1 MVGVTE
7 FPGMLPGFIWRKTM
21 QEISKEVLLEKY
33 AKTGETSE
41 DDIYA
46 RVSRG
51 LAAAEKNP
59 QEWEGLFRKALT
71 AGFVGAGRIM
81 SAAGTDIQATLINC
95 FVQPVG
101 DSMTGLDEDGYP
113 GIMDA
118 LGQASET
125 MRRGGGVGYD
135 FSRIRP
141 KGSLVK
147 GTHSH
152 ASGPLSYMDTFDAM
166 CRTVESAGA
175 RRGAQM
181 GVLRC
186 DHPDIRDFIVA
197 KNTVGRLT
205 QFNLSV
211 GVTDAFMKAVETD
224 SDWHLVHK
232 ARPPSTDGKLQ
243 REEDGLWV
251 YETLKAKELF
261 RLMMEQTYDHA
272 EPGILFIDR
281 MNEENN
287 LAYCEKIEATN
298 PCVTADTWVMTAE
311 GARQV
316 GDLIGK
322 PFDAIVDGKAY
333 PTESS
338 GFFLTG
344 TKPVFRLLTRE
355 GHEARL
361 TSDHPVRK
369 VVKRTRYLVHSEW
382 CDAGM
387 LNPGDEVVLNNHRML
402 EGWEGAGTAEE
413 GYLLGLLIGDGH
425 LGHKK
430 AVLSVWAPELK
441 VAGSDVRAGS
451 CGANGIMQ
459 AAEEAIATLA
469 HRDDFRG
476 WQRSITARGECR
488 MASKA
493 LRDAA
498 FAFGASPE
506 NKTITPAMESASSDF
521 CSALLRGLFDADGS
535 VQGSQEKGVSVRL
548 TQANLEI
555 LKAVQRMLMRFGI
568 VSTLYRERRPAGL
581 AMLPDGKGGSREY
594 PQQAIHEVIVSGENL
609 AAFAE
614 RIGFSDSDKS
624 EKLMTLL
631 GDYQRKLNRERFVAT
646 VESLEEDGVEPV
658 YDVTV
663 ADIHAFDANGL
674 YVHNCAEQPL
684 PPYGACCLGS
694 INLVRFV
701 KNPFADD
708 ASFDFEGF
716 KGVVKTSIRML
727 DNVLDVTMYPLPQQR
742 ESSHSKRRIG
752 LGFTGLG
759 DTLIMLGLRYDSAA
773 GRNMGEDIAQI
784 MRDNAY
790 MTSVELAIEKGAFP
804 LFDAEKY
811 LASGFAKRLPEN
823 IRDAIR
829 VHGIRNSHLLSI
841 APTGTISLAFGDNAS
856 NGIEPAFSW
865 FYNRKKRMADGSH
878 KEYVVEDH
886 AYRMYREL
894 GGDTENLPKQF
905 VSALEMSVADHV
917 GMLKV
922 VQPYVDTSISKTVN
936 IPADYPFE
944 GFADLY
950 LVAWKAGLKGLSTY
964 RPNAVLG
971 AVLSVPAAPEAKAEE
986 VREEVEAD
994 RRMVIRDIP
1003 EPVLGS
1009 LRWPG
1014 RPKLPRGNEAWTYM
1028 IEETNGTSFAAFV
1041 GHVSNGRPHAFEVW
1055 VNGAEQPRGLGAVA
1069 KTMSMDMRAQD
1080 HAFLALKLDALTKV
1094 KGDREILLGF
1104 CEHPVRVTSATAAMA
1119 HAILFRLQQLGIAVS
1134 HSLSPDHSVSPQA
1147 DVQSGRDMETE
1158 GEATP
1163 LMDALMSKKEPKAGT
1178 AGTLSWTVDIQN
1190 PATGDDFA
1198 LFLKEA
1204 ELPDGSRRPYS
1215 MWLAG
1220 NYPHELDGLC
1230 KLLSIDM
1237 RVVDPAWIGMKLKKL
1252 LSYQE
1257 PMGNFFARIPGTEKS
1272 MNYGSTVAYVA
1283 SLILHRYQMLGVLN
1297 RDGEPMETMGVMVH
1311 EAGDP
1316 EHVVK
1321 PSHAG
1326 LHHGPACPECGAHT
1340 AKVDGCVRCP
1350 ECGWVGACG

>member
-1 MVGVTE
+1 
-7 FPGMLPGFIWRKTM
+7 M
-21 QEISKEVLLEKY
+21 QNISLEVLLEKY
-33 AKTGETSE
+33 AKAGEKSA
-41 DDIYA
+41 DDVFN
-46 RVSRG
+46 RVASG
-51 LAAAEKNP
+51 LAKAEANP
-59 QEWEGLFRKALT
+59 EQWEKPFRDALES
-71 AGFVGAGRIM
+71 GFVGAGRIM
-81 SAAGTDIQATLINC
+81 SATGTDIQATLINC

-101 DSMTGLDEDGYP
+101 DAMTGIDEDGYP

-118 LGQASET
+118 LAQASET

-141 KGSLVK
+141 KGALVK
-147 GTHSH
+147 GTHSM
-152 ASGPLSYMDTFDAM
+152 ASGPLSYMETFDAM

-211 GVTDAFMKAVETD
+211 GVTDAFMKAVEAD
-224 SDWHLVHK
+224 ADWQLVHK
-232 ARPPSTDGKLQ
+232 AAPSNTDGKFL
-243 REEDGLWV
+243 RGGDGLWV

-261 RLMMEQTYDHA
+261 RLMMDQTYDHA

-298 PCVTADTWVMTAE
+298 PC
-311 GARQV
+311 
-316 GDLIGK
+316 
-322 PFDAIVDGKAY
+322 
-333 PTESS
+333 
-338 GFFLTG
+338 
-344 TKPVFRLLTRE
+344 
-355 GHEARL
+355 
-361 TSDHPVRK
+361 
-369 VVKRTRYLVHSEW
+369 
-382 CDAGM
+382 
-387 LNPGDEVVLNNHRML
+387 
-402 EGWEGAGTAEE
+402 
-413 GYLLGLLIGDGH
+413 
-425 LGHKK
+425 
-430 AVLSVWAPELK
+430 
-441 VAGSDVRAGS
+441 
-451 CGANGIMQ
+451 
-459 AAEEAIATLA
+459 
-469 HRDDFRG
+469 
-476 WQRSITARGECR
+476 
-488 MASKA
+488 
-493 LRDAA
+493 
-498 FAFGASPE
+498 
-506 NKTITPAMESASSDF
+506 
-521 CSALLRGLFDADGS
+521 
-535 VQGSQEKGVSVRL
+535 
-548 TQANLEI
+548 
-555 LKAVQRMLMRFGI
+555 
-568 VSTLYRERRPAGL
+568 
-581 AMLPDGKGGSREY
+581 
-594 PQQAIHEVIVSGENL
+594 
-609 AAFAE
+609 
-614 RIGFSDSDKS
+614 
-624 EKLMTLL
+624 
-631 GDYQRKLNRERFVAT
+631 
-646 VESLEEDGVEPV
+646 
-658 YDVTV
+658 
-663 ADIHAFDANGL
+663 
-674 YVHNCAEQPL
+674 AEQPL

-694 INLVRFV
+694 IILTRFV
-701 KNPFADD
+701 KNPFTAE
-708 ASFDFEGF
+708 AEFDFDGF
-716 KGVVKTSIRML
+716 ASLVKTATRML
-727 DNVLDVTMYPLPQQR
+727 DNVLDVTLYPLAQQR

-773 GRNMGEDIAQI
+773 GRGLAEEIAGV
-784 MRDNAY
+784 MRDVAY
-790 MTSVELAIEKGAFP
+790 TASVDLAKEKGPFP
-804 LFDAEKY
+804 LFNAEKY
-811 LASGFAKRLPEN
+811 LASGFAKRLPET
-823 IRDAIR
+823 IREAIR
-829 VHGIRNSHLLSI
+829 EHGIRNSHLLSI
-841 APTGTISLAFGDNAS
+841 APTGTISLAFADNAS

-894 GGDTENLPKQF
+894 GGNTDDLPDAF

-922 VQPYVDTSISKTVN
+922 VQPYVDTAISKTVN

-950 LVAWKAGLKGLSTY
+950 MVAWKAGLKGLSTY

-971 AVLSVPAAPEAKAEE
+971 AVLSVPAAPEAKEE
-986 VREEVEAD
+986 ENRDEVEAD

-1028 IEETNGTSFAAFV
+1028 VEETNGSSFAVFV

-1069 KTMSMDMRAQD
+1069 KTLSMDMRAQD
-1080 HAFLALKLDALTKV
+1080 PAFLALKLDALTHV
-1094 KGDREILLGF
+1094 QDDRDIMVEFGDKPI
-1104 CEHPVRVTSATAAMA
+1104 RVTSATAAMA
-1119 HAILFRLQQLGIAVS
+1119 HAINFRLAQLGIA
-1134 HSLSPDHSVSPQA
+1134 
-1147 DVQSGRDMETE
+1147 EIE
-1158 GEATP
+1158 GESTP

-1178 AGTLSWTVDIQN
+1178 AGTLSWTVDVQN
-1190 PATGDDFA
+1190 PATGDDFV

-1220 NYPHELDGLC
+1220 NFPHELDGLC

-1257 PMGNFFARIPGTEKS
+1257 PMGNFFARIPGSEKS
-1272 MNYGSTVAYVA
+1272 MNYGSTVAYIATLV
-1283 SLILHRYQMLGVLN
+1283 LHRYRMLEIL
-1297 RDGEPMETMGVMVH
+1297 DEEAQPMKTMGVMVH

-1350 ECGWVGACG
+1350 ECGWTGACG

>member
-1 MVGVTE
+1 
-7 FPGMLPGFIWRKTM
+7 M

-33 AKTGETSE
+33 AKSGESSAE
-41 DDIYA
+41 DIFT
-46 RVSRG
+46 RVAGG
-51 LAAAEKNP
+51 LAAAEKAP
-59 QEWEGLFRKALT
+59 QEWSGVFRDAL
-71 AGFVGAGRIM
+71 ASGFVGAGRIM

-101 DSMTGLDEDGYP
+101 DAMTGIDEDGYP

-141 KGSLVK
+141 KGALVK
-147 GTHSH
+147 GTQSQ
-152 ASGPLSYMDTFDAM
+152 ASGPLSYMETFDAM

-211 GVTDAFMKAVETD
+211 GVTDAFMKAVEAD
-224 SDWHLVHK
+224 ADWQLIHK
-232 ARPPSTDGKLQ
+232 ARPSSTDGKFQ

-251 YETLKAKELF
+251 YETLKAKQLF
-261 RLMMEQTYDHA
+261 RLMMDQTYDHA

-298 PCVTADTWVMTAE
+298 PC
-311 GARQV
+311 
-316 GDLIGK
+316 
-322 PFDAIVDGKAY
+322 
-333 PTESS
+333 
-338 GFFLTG
+338 
-344 TKPVFRLLTRE
+344 
-355 GHEARL
+355 
-361 TSDHPVRK
+361 
-369 VVKRTRYLVHSEW
+369 
-382 CDAGM
+382 
-387 LNPGDEVVLNNHRML
+387 
-402 EGWEGAGTAEE
+402 
-413 GYLLGLLIGDGH
+413 
-425 LGHKK
+425 
-430 AVLSVWAPELK
+430 
-441 VAGSDVRAGS
+441 
-451 CGANGIMQ
+451 
-459 AAEEAIATLA
+459 
-469 HRDDFRG
+469 
-476 WQRSITARGECR
+476 
-488 MASKA
+488 
-493 LRDAA
+493 
-498 FAFGASPE
+498 
-506 NKTITPAMESASSDF
+506 
-521 CSALLRGLFDADGS
+521 
-535 VQGSQEKGVSVRL
+535 
-548 TQANLEI
+548 
-555 LKAVQRMLMRFGI
+555 
-568 VSTLYRERRPAGL
+568 
-581 AMLPDGKGGSREY
+581 
-594 PQQAIHEVIVSGENL
+594 
-609 AAFAE
+609 
-614 RIGFSDSDKS
+614 
-624 EKLMTLL
+624 
-631 GDYQRKLNRERFVAT
+631 
-646 VESLEEDGVEPV
+646 
-658 YDVTV
+658 
-663 ADIHAFDANGL
+663 
-674 YVHNCAEQPL
+674 AEQPL

-694 INLVRFV
+694 INLTLFV
-701 KNPFADD
+701 KNPFTDD

-716 KGVVKTSIRML
+716 RALVKTSIRML

-759 DTLIMLGLRYDSAA
+759 DALIMLGLRYNSATGRDMAEAIA
-773 GRNMGEDIAQI
+773 GN
-784 MRDNAY
+784 MRDAAY
-790 MTSVELAIEKGAFP
+790 MASVDLAKEKGAFP

-811 LASGFAKRLPEN
+811 MASEFVKRLPEN
-823 IRDAIR
+823 IRKAIR
-829 VHGIRNSHLLSI
+829 EHGIRNSHLLSI
-841 APTGTISLAFGDNAS
+841 APTGTISLAFADNAS

-865 FYNRKKRMADGSH
+865 FYNRKKRQADGSH

-886 AYRMYREL
+886 AYRMYREI
-894 GGDTENLPKQF
+894 GGDIDDLPEAF
-905 VSALEMSVADHV
+905 VSALELSVADHV
-917 GMLKV
+917 GMLEV

-936 IPADYPFE
+936 IPADYPS
-944 GFADLY
+944 GDFADLY
-950 LVAWKAGLKGLSTY
+950 LVAWRSGLKGLSTY

-971 AVLSVPAAPEAKAEE
+971 AVLSVPVAPGAKTEE

-1028 IEETNGTSFAAFV
+1028 IEEADGTSFAVFV
-1041 GHVSNGRPHAFEVW
+1041 GHVSNGNSLSSDHSASPQADVQSGRDMAGRPHAFEVW
-1055 VNGAEQPRGLGAVA
+1055 ANGAEQPRGLGAVA
-1069 KTMSMDMRAQD
+1069 KTLSMDMRAQD

-1094 KGDREILLGF
+1094 KGDREIMLEFG
-1104 CEHPVRVTSATAAMA
+1104 ENPVRVTSATAAMA
-1119 HAILFRLQQLGIAVS
+1119 HAINYRLQQLGIA
-1134 HSLSPDHSVSPQA
+1134 
-1147 DVQSGRDMETE
+1147 EIE
-1158 GEATP
+1158 GEPTP

-1178 AGTLSWTVDIQN
+1178 GGTLSWTVDVQN
-1190 PATGDDFA
+1190 PATGDDFV

-1215 MWLAG
+1215 MWLSG
-1220 NYPHELDGLC
+1220 NCPHELDGLC

-1257 PMGNFFARIPGTEKS
+1257 PMGNFFARVPGSEKS

-1297 RDGEPMETMGVMVH
+1297 KDGEPKETMGVMVH

-1321 PSHAG
+1321 PSHTG

-1350 ECGWVGACG
+1350 ECGWVGSCG

>member
-1 MVGVTE
+1 
-7 FPGMLPGFIWRKTM
+7 M
-21 QEISKEVLLEKY
+21 QSISHEVLLEKY
-33 AKTGETSE
+33 AKAEEHSVE
-41 DDIYA
+41 DIFN
-46 RVSRG
+46 RVAHG
-51 LAAAEKNP
+51 LAAVEKNP
-59 QEWEGLFRKALT
+59 SEWAAEFKTAL
-71 AGFVGAGRIM
+71 ASGFVGAGRIM
-81 SAAGTDIQATLINC
+81 SATGTDIQATLINC

-101 DSMTGLDEDGYP
+101 DAMTGTDEDGYP

-141 KGSLVK
+141 KGALVK
-147 GTHSH
+147 GTHSQ
-152 ASGPLSYMDTFDAM
+152 ASGPLSYMETFDAM

-186 DHPDIRDFIVA
+186 DHPDISDFIVA

-211 GVTDAFMKAVETD
+211 GVTDAFMKAVEAD
-224 SDWHLVHK
+224 ADWQLIHK
-232 ARPPSTDGKLQ
+232 ARPSSTEGKFQ

-251 YETLKAKELF
+251 YETLKAKKLF
-261 RLMMEQTYDHA
+261 RLMMDQTYDHA

-281 MNEENN
+281 MNAENN
-287 LAYCEKIEATN
+287 LHYCEKIEATN
-298 PCVTADTWVMTAE
+298 P
-311 GARQV
+311 
-316 GDLIGK
+316 
-322 PFDAIVDGKAY
+322 
-333 PTESS
+333 
-338 GFFLTG
+338 
-344 TKPVFRLLTRE
+344 
-355 GHEARL
+355 
-361 TSDHPVRK
+361 
-369 VVKRTRYLVHSEW
+369 
-382 CDAGM
+382 
-387 LNPGDEVVLNNHRML
+387 
-402 EGWEGAGTAEE
+402 
-413 GYLLGLLIGDGH
+413 
-425 LGHKK
+425 
-430 AVLSVWAPELK
+430 
-441 VAGSDVRAGS
+441 
-451 CGANGIMQ
+451 
-459 AAEEAIATLA
+459 
-469 HRDDFRG
+469 
-476 WQRSITARGECR
+476 
-488 MASKA
+488 
-493 LRDAA
+493 
-498 FAFGASPE
+498 
-506 NKTITPAMESASSDF
+506 
-521 CSALLRGLFDADGS
+521 
-535 VQGSQEKGVSVRL
+535 
-548 TQANLEI
+548 
-555 LKAVQRMLMRFGI
+555 
-568 VSTLYRERRPAGL
+568 
-581 AMLPDGKGGSREY
+581 
-594 PQQAIHEVIVSGENL
+594 
-609 AAFAE
+609 
-614 RIGFSDSDKS
+614 
-624 EKLMTLL
+624 
-631 GDYQRKLNRERFVAT
+631 
-646 VESLEEDGVEPV
+646 
-658 YDVTV
+658 
-663 ADIHAFDANGL
+663 
-674 YVHNCAEQPL
+674 CAEQPL

-694 INLVRFV
+694 INLTRFV
-701 KNPFADD
+701 RNPFTFEA
-708 ASFDFEGF
+708 AFDFDGF
-716 KGVVKTSIRML
+716 KSLVKTSIRML
-727 DNVLDVTMYPLPQQR
+727 DNVLDVTLYPLPQQR
-742 ESSHSKRRIG
+742 ESSDSKRRVG

-759 DTLIMLGLRYDSAA
+759 DALIMLGLRYDSAKGRDVAEAIA
-773 GRNMGEDIAQI
+773 GN
-784 MRDNAY
+784 MRDTAY
-790 MTSVELAIEKGAFP
+790 MASVELAKEKGPFP

-823 IRDAIR
+823 IRTAIR
-829 VHGIRNSHLLSI
+829 EHGIRNSHLLSI
-841 APTGTISLAFGDNAS
+841 APTGTISLAFADNAS

-865 FYNRKKRMADGSH
+865 FYNRKKRQADGSH

-894 GGDTENLPKQF
+894 GGDTDNLPEYF

-917 GMLKV
+917 GMLEV
-922 VQPYVDTSISKTVN
+922 VQPYVDTAISKTVN

-950 LVAWKAGLKGLSTY
+950 TVAWKAGLKGLSTY

-971 AVLSVPAAPEAKAEE
+971 AVLSVPAAPEAKEE
-986 VREEVEAD
+986 ESRDEVDAD

-1028 IEETNGTSFAAFV
+1028 IEETNGSSFAVFI

-1069 KTMSMDMRAQD
+1069 KTLSMDMRAQD

-1094 KGDREILLGF
+1094 QDDRDIVMEFGDKPI
-1104 CEHPVRVTSATAAMA
+1104 RVTSASAAMA
-1119 HAILFRLQQLGIAVS
+1119 HAINFRLEQLGIA
-1134 HSLSPDHSVSPQA
+1134 
-1147 DVQSGRDMETE
+1147 EIE
-1158 GEATP
+1158 GEPTP

-1178 AGTLSWTVDIQN
+1178 AGTLSWTVDVQN
-1190 PATGDDFA
+1190 PATGDDFV

-1272 MNYGSTVAYVA
+1272 MNYGSTVAYIATLV
-1283 SLILHRYQMLGVLN
+1283 LHRYRMLGIL
-1297 RDGEPMETMGVMVH
+1297 DEEAQPKETMGVMVH

-1350 ECGWVGACG
+1350 ECGWVGSCG

>member
-1 MVGVTE
+1 
-7 FPGMLPGFIWRKTM
+7 M

-33 AKTGETSE
+33 AKPGEDGA
-41 DDIYA
+41 DDIFT
-46 RVSRG
+46 RVAGG
-51 LAAAEKNP
+51 LAAGEKNP
-59 QEWEGLFRKALT
+59 DEWIDTFREAL
-71 AGFVGAGRIM
+71 ASGFVGAGRIM
-81 SAAGTDIQATLINC
+81 SAAGTEIKSTLINC

-101 DSMTGLDEDGYP
+101 DCMTGMDDDGYP

-118 LGQASET
+118 LGQAAET

-141 KGSLVK
+141 KGALVK
-147 GTHSH
+147 GTHSQ
-152 ASGPLSYMDTFDAM
+152 ASGPLSYMETFDAM
-166 CRTVESAGA
+166 CKTVESAGA

-211 GVTDAFMKAVETD
+211 GVTDPFMKAVEAD
-224 SDWHLVHK
+224 ADWQLVHK
-232 ARPPSTDGKLQ
+232 ARPSKPEGKFQ
-243 REEDGLWV
+243 REDDGLWV
-251 YETLKAKELF
+251 YETLKAKDLF

-287 LAYCEKIEATN
+287 LGYCEKIEATN
-298 PCVTADTWVMTAE
+298 P
-311 GARQV
+311 
-316 GDLIGK
+316 
-322 PFDAIVDGKAY
+322 
-333 PTESS
+333 
-338 GFFLTG
+338 
-344 TKPVFRLLTRE
+344 
-355 GHEARL
+355 
-361 TSDHPVRK
+361 
-369 VVKRTRYLVHSEW
+369 
-382 CDAGM
+382 
-387 LNPGDEVVLNNHRML
+387 
-402 EGWEGAGTAEE
+402 
-413 GYLLGLLIGDGH
+413 
-425 LGHKK
+425 
-430 AVLSVWAPELK
+430 
-441 VAGSDVRAGS
+441 
-451 CGANGIMQ
+451 
-459 AAEEAIATLA
+459 
-469 HRDDFRG
+469 
-476 WQRSITARGECR
+476 
-488 MASKA
+488 
-493 LRDAA
+493 
-498 FAFGASPE
+498 
-506 NKTITPAMESASSDF
+506 
-521 CSALLRGLFDADGS
+521 
-535 VQGSQEKGVSVRL
+535 
-548 TQANLEI
+548 
-555 LKAVQRMLMRFGI
+555 
-568 VSTLYRERRPAGL
+568 
-581 AMLPDGKGGSREY
+581 
-594 PQQAIHEVIVSGENL
+594 
-609 AAFAE
+609 
-614 RIGFSDSDKS
+614 
-624 EKLMTLL
+624 
-631 GDYQRKLNRERFVAT
+631 
-646 VESLEEDGVEPV
+646 
-658 YDVTV
+658 
-663 ADIHAFDANGL
+663 
-674 YVHNCAEQPL
+674 CAEQPL

-694 INLVRFV
+694 INLTRFV
-701 KNPFADD
+701 KFPFTDVPGDD
-708 ASFDFEGF
+708 AAVVKTSFFDFDGF
-716 KGVVKTSIRML
+716 TETVKTSIRML

-759 DTLIMLGLRYDSAA
+759 DALIMMGLRYDSQTGRDMAEAIA
-773 GRNMGEDIAQI
+773 GN
-784 MRDNAY
+784 MRDTAY
-790 MTSVELAIEKGAFP
+790 MASVELAKEKGAFP

-811 LASGFAKRLPEN
+811 LASGFAKRLPKN
-823 IRDAIR
+823 IREAIR
-829 VHGIRNSHLLSI
+829 KHGIRNSHLLSI
-841 APTGTISLAFGDNAS
+841 APTGTISLAFADNAS

-878 KEYVVEDH
+878 KEYVVEDY
-886 AYRMYREL
+886 AYRMCREA
-894 GGDTENLPKQF
+894 GGDTGKLPEAF
-905 VSALEMSVADHV
+905 VSALELSVADHV
-917 GMLKV
+917 GMLEV

-944 GFADLY
+944 DFADLY
-950 LVAWKAGLKGLSTY
+950 LVAWKGGLKGLSTY
-964 RPNAVLG
+964 RPNSVLG
-971 AVLSVPAAPEAKAEE
+971 AVLSVPAAPEAKVEE
-986 VREEVEAD
+986 AREEMEAD

-1028 IEETNGTSFAAFV
+1028 IEEANGTSFAVFV

-1069 KTMSMDMRAQD
+1069 KTLSMDMRAQD
-1080 HAFLALKLDALTKV
+1080 HAFLVLKLDALTRV
-1094 KGDREILLGF
+1094 KGDREIMLEFGDK
-1104 CEHPVRVTSATAAMA
+1104 PVRVTSATAAMA
-1119 HAILFRLQQLGIAVS
+1119 HAISFRLQQLGIA
-1134 HSLSPDHSVSPQA
+1134 
-1147 DVQSGRDMETE
+1147 EIE
-1158 GEATP
+1158 GEPMP

-1178 AGTLSWTVDIQN
+1178 AGTLSWTVDVQN

-1215 MWLAG
+1215 TWLAG

-1283 SLILHRYQMLGVLN
+1283 SLILYRYQMLGVLN
-1297 RDGEPMETMGVMVH
+1297 KDGEPMETMGVMVH

-1321 PSHAG
+1321 PTHTG

-1350 ECGWVGACG
+1350 ECGWVGSCG